1 MTGEELEQIRA
12 IVEQA
17 VAPLRAAQAVTDTKL
32 DRLTSKVGGMDVRF
46 DRVEAKLDRVID
58 RADDIL
64 TGVVR
69 LRTDAEN
76 RDAGIR
82 QEIDSLRERV
92 EALEG
97 KR

>member
-1 MTGEELEQIRA
+1 VTDQELEQIRVLMRDEIA
-12 IVEQA
+12 EA
-17 VAPLRAAQAVTDTKL
+17 VAPLSAKVDRLDTK
-32 DRLTSKVGGMDVRF
+32 F

-64 TGVVR
+64 SGVVR

-76 RDAGIR
+76 RIR
-82 QEIDSLRERV
+82 QEVEDLRQRV

-97 KR
+97 K

>member
-1 MTGEELEQIRA
+1 MTNEDLAQIRVLMREE
-12 IVEQA
+12 ITGA
-17 VAPLRAAQAVTDTKL
+17 VAPLSAKL
-32 DRLTSKVGGMDVRF
+32 DHLDAKVDRMD
-46 DRVEAKLDRVID
+46 AKLDRVID

-82 QEIDSLRERV
+82 Q
-92 EALEG
+92 
-97 KR
+97 